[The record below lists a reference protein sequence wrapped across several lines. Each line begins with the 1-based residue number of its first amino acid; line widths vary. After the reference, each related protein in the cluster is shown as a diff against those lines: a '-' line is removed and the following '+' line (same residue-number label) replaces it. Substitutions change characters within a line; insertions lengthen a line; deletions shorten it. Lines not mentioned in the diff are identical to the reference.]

1 MRATIRGV
9 RIALLV
15 LAFYWLALIIAT
27 HVPAKVI
34 EQVKVNDKVA
44 HNIAYSGLAF
54 LLAWAIPTNPKRL
67 SQNVVIA
74 TLVGTIYAGV
84 DELTQIPVGRTAD
97 WGDFSADLFGILI
110 GIVVYI
116 VMRGIIYKTPFRL
129 EA

>member
-1 MRATIRGV
+1 ML
-9 RIALLV
+9 ALGL
-15 LAFYWLALIIAT
+15 YWLALIVAT
-27 HVPAKVI
+27 HVPAQAI
-34 EQVKVNDKVA
+34 QQVKVNDKLA
-44 HNIAYSGLAF
+44 HNVAYSGLAF

-74 TLVGTIYAGV
+74 TIVGSVYAGV

-110 GIVVYI
+110 GVIIYV
-116 VMRGIIYKTPFRL
+116 VMRGIILATPFRL